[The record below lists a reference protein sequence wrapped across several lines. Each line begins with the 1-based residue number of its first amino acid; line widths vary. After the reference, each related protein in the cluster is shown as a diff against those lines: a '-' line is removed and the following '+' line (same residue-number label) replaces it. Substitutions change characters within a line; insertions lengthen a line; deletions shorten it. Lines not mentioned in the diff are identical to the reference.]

1 MSVLCI
7 DIGTYSIKFLE
18 CNPSKKNF
26 SLISHREIPLQ
37 KVLSQFGPEDTIQD
51 VQLSIIKSYLE
62 DDTESKVIM
71 QVPSQMVTSRYLHLP
86 IASKKKAELMVPFQ
100 LDENLPFLIS
110 KAHYTTSMRKRNDSF
125 DALVSISKVDDFEAF
140 HEKLEKSEIL
150 PGLLASELNFYDSF
164 ARVNAANQPYAII
177 DIGHSTTKG
186 YFINGAEVVSNHISH
201 TAGRI
206 IDDVISKTYAIPLA
220 EAVAY
225 KQANAFFL
233 TDAQYNEVS
242 AEQREFANIMKQTL
256 WPLISEIKRW
266 ELGFRVKYGQS
277 VETIYLCGGSS
288 RINNIANFLSQAI
301 GVRVELLDYST
312 WVQGSDDSFEDSSLS
327 MSSVNMMGI
336 SQLDKEIIPNFLSG
350 AFANTMSGQ
359 LPLYS
364 ISFLAV
370 RTAAICL
377 LLITFMMVER
387 FVFLERENKLVDA
400 EVIRSLKTPTL
411 GIPVTERRYYPSQPK
426 RILAA
431 LKKKN
436 LEMSQEVSLVQSAIK
451 EKAIA
456 PLVEVSQA
464 LAQAGTTKVAYFE
477 AENGNARLVLTSD
490 NNDDLMKAQAALSSA
505 NLTDYASGPGNS
517 SKEVTITFKY

>member
-1 MSVLCI
+1 
-7 DIGTYSIKFLE
+7 
-18 CNPSKKNF
+18 
-26 SLISHREIPLQ
+26 
-37 KVLSQFGPEDTIQD
+37 
-51 VQLSIIKSYLE
+51 
-62 DDTESKVIM
+62 
-71 QVPSQMVTSRYLHLP
+71 
-86 IASKKKAELMVPFQ
+86 
-100 LDENLPFLIS
+100 
-110 KAHYTTSMRKRNDSF
+110 
-125 DALVSISKVDDFEAF
+125 
-140 HEKLEKSEIL
+140 
-150 PGLLASELNFYDSF
+150 
-164 ARVNAANQPYAII
+164 
-177 DIGHSTTKG
+177 
-186 YFINGAEVVSNHISH
+186 
-201 TAGRI
+201 
-206 IDDVISKTYAIPLA
+206 
-220 EAVAY
+220 
-225 KQANAFFL
+225 
-233 TDAQYNEVS
+233 
-242 AEQREFANIMKQTL
+242 MKQTL